1 MAWSLTLPP
10 PSSLSSSSSPSF
22 PTFHH
27 HHHSLFFN
35 GVVAFTRLRHRRT
48 SNTIFLVPSV
58 GKEDTDLRVS
68 SLQEQQLDDGDDDN
82 DEEPTPQDLEY
93 VAQIKRVSLFFIL
106 LLVFFPPVS
115 YCISVLTCRFWSFS
129 GKTGTWSSARYVSYY
144 LFFKFCFTIQYC
156 VCWWQDTSNTKWDP
170 KVKNEKKNYFKE
182 KSDIGSLIANTCDFF
197 FF

>member
-10 PSSLSSSSSPSF
+10 PPSLSSSSL

-27 HHHSLFFN
+27 HPSVFCT
-35 GVVAFTRLRHRRT
+35 GVAFTRLRHRRT

-129 GKTGTWSSARYVSYY
+129 GKTGT
-144 LFFKFCFTIQYC
+144 
-156 VCWWQDTSNTKWDP
+156 
-170 KVKNEKKNYFKE
+170 
-182 KSDIGSLIANTCDFF
+182 
-197 FF
+197 